1 MSQKFLKYNF
11 NEVDDTPNI
20 HKYVDNDNLLVLF
33 IFKSSWVRYYIC
45 VEEWGDE
52 DTSEL
57 KCITAKEIS
66 KIYGINSFL
75 RKEKINEIN
84 DSSL

>member
-11 NEVDDTPNI
+11 NEVDNSSNL
-20 HKYVDNDNLLVLF
+20 HKYIDKYNSLVLY
-33 IFKSSWVRYYIC
+33 IFKSSWEKYYIC

-52 DTSEL
+52 EKSEL
-57 KCITAKEIS
+57 KCLTVKDIN
-66 KIYGINSFL
+66 KIYGINNFL

-84 DSSL
+84 ESSL